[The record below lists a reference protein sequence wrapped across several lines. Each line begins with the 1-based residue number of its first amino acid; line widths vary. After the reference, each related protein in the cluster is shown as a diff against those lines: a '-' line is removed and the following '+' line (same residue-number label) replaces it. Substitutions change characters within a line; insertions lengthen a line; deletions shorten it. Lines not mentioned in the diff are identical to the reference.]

1 MANAIDSR
9 KIVLFFIANG
19 EKNEDNKKF
28 NMLDTDGEKIS
39 LEIDDTWNERADEN
53 VCLNYKIT
61 VKSKQYLLKDDR
73 VKFLSLS
80 GLNELEISINE
91 NGYKFSSGN

>member
-9 KIVLFFIANG
+9 KIVLFFMAHG
-19 EKNEDNKKF
+19 KNEDNKKL

-39 LEIDDTWNERADEN
+39 LEIDNTWDERADEN

-61 VKSKQYLLKDDR
+61 VRNEQYLLKDDR
-73 VKFLSLS
+73 VKLLSVS
-80 GLNELEISINE
+80 VLNELEISINE
-91 NGYKFSSGN
+91 NGYKLSSGN

>member
-9 KIVLFFIANG
+9 KIVLFFMAHG
-19 EKNEDNKKF
+19 KKNEDNKKL

-39 LEIDDTWNERADEN
+39 LEIDNTWDERANEN

-61 VKSKQYLLKDDR
+61 VRNEQYLLKDDR
-73 VKFLSLS
+73 VKLLSVS
-80 GLNELEISINE
+80 VLNELEISINE
-91 NGYKFSSGN
+91 NGYKLSSGN